1 MRRLFV
7 SSALMLLALAP
18 AAAQS
23 TEEPQTPTLSIG
35 SPGFAAP
42 GTKEQAPGMPA
53 PHQTNVPD
61 QVFVIRA
68 TLGGAAEIEL
78 GRLAEQKTRNDAVR
92 EFARHMIR
100 DHAQADNSLSRLAER
115 NGISVPEEL
124 DAKQQEIRDGL
135 SSLSGPEFD
144 IEYMRVQ
151 VQNHQR
157 MAQLMEYVIGSGE
170 DAQVQGFAAATLP
183 TVYMHLAMARD
194 LLDRVSVQNP
204 QVAAAP
210 PRTVSG
216 MPTPQTPRPL
226 AN

>member
-7 SSALMLLALAP
+7 SSALVLLALTP
-18 AAAQS
+18 AIAQS
-23 TEEPQTPTLSIG
+23 AEKPHTPALGIG
-35 SPGFAAP
+35 NPGFAAP
-42 GTKEQAPGMPA
+42 GTKEQAPGVPA

-68 TLGGAAEIEL
+68 TLGGAAELEL
-78 GRLAEQKTRNDAVR
+78 ARLAEHKTRNDAVR
-92 EFARHMIR
+92 EYAQHMIR
-100 DHAQADNSLSRLAER
+100 DHSRADNALSGLAEA
-115 NGISVPEEL
+115 NGIPVPEEL
-124 DAKQQEIRDGL
+124 DAKQREIREGL
-135 SSLSGPEFD
+135 SRLSGPEFD
-144 IEYMRVQ
+144 IEYLRLQ

-170 DAQVQGFAAATLP
+170 DAQVQHFAAASLP
-183 TVYMHLAMARD
+183 TVFMHLAMARD

-204 QVAAAP
+204 RVAAAP
-210 PRTVSG
+210 PRLVSG

>member
-1 MRRLFV
+1 MRLMFV
-7 SSALMLLALAP
+7 SSALMLLAVNSAV
-18 AAAQS
+18 AQS
-23 TEEPQTPTLSIG
+23 TETPHTPTIG
-35 SPGFAAP
+35 IGNPGFAAP
-42 GTKEQAPGMPA
+42 GTKEQAPGVPA
-53 PHQTNVPD
+53 PHQANVPD

-78 GRLAEQKTRNDAVR
+78 ARLAEQKTRNDAVR
-92 EFARHMIR
+92 GFARHMIR
-100 DHAQADNSLSRLAER
+100 DHSRADEALGKLAEAD
-115 NGISVPEEL
+115 GISVPEEI
-124 DAKQQEIRDGL
+124 DAKQREIRHGL
-135 SSLSGPEFD
+135 SRLSGPDFD

-183 TVYMHLAMARD
+183 TVFMHLAMARD

>member
-7 SSALMLLALAP
+7 SSALMLLALTP
-18 AAAQS
+18 AIAQS
-23 TEEPQTPTLSIG
+23 TEKPHTPTLGIG
-35 SPGFAAP
+35 NPGFAAP
-42 GTKEQAPGMPA
+42 GTKEQTPGVPA
-53 PHQTNVPD
+53 PHLTNVPD
-61 QVFVIRA
+61 RVFVIRA

-78 GRLAEQKTRNDAVR
+78 ARLAEQKTRNDAVR
-92 EFARHMIR
+92 DFARHMIR
-100 DHAQADNSLSRLAER
+100 HHSQADNALSRLAEAD
-115 NGISVPEEL
+115 GIPLPEEP
-124 DAKQQEIRDGL
+124 DAKHREIRDGL
-135 SSLSGPEFD
+135 SRLSGPEFD
-144 IEYMRVQ
+144 IEYLRVQ

-183 TVYMHLAMARD
+183 TVFKHLTMARD